1 MNWQVG
7 KEFGNGDSDVSN
19 SSQCKA
25 QARITHLILICGSPL
40 EQSVLE
46 EFLHPLLHWLMIFT
60 AGLDN
65 RRELRIAALKVS
77 PTARTRG
84 DCEYIG
90 GKKLQC
96 RILKF
101 FVW

>member
-77 PTARTRG
+77 PTAQTRG